1 MKIVIRE
8 NLPETNSSSSHSIV
22 INSRKIDYSLPTPLN
37 GKIHLNLSGYDEYSC
52 LGRQWQRTRNTIGK
66 LTYIISA
73 FCTNGS
79 GGGDYGGLN
88 SKKLMVLSSIVED
101 VTGYPLDIEEILA
114 HKDKIP
120 SIDHQEVGNE
130 LFTNNKDILKNFIFN
145 KNSVLLL
152 GSDEG
157 GDPDNYFKLGDE
169 SDYSIASAV
178 YSIDFKGD
186 VGEIDFVIKDYPI
199 QNKTVLEMI
208 TGDSINLN
216 LLQSIGYD
224 ITAKKTRFISM
235 KEAINNGGSY
245 YFTSDTLILPD
256 IWGSITDTECGSKE
270 NKLIF
275 GNSSKDFVEFPIKFK
290 KILWKNQ

>member
-22 INSRKIDYSLPTPLN
+22 INSRKIDYSLPTPGPD
-37 GKIHLNLSGYDEYSC
+37 GKIHLALDRYDEYSC
-52 LGRQWQRTRNTIGK
+52 FGRQWQRTKNTIAK

-79 GGGDYGGLN
+79 GGGDYGSLN
-88 SKKLMVLSSIVED
+88 SKKLGVLSKIVEEI
-101 VTGYPLDIEEILA
+101 TGYPLDVEEIL
-114 HKDKIP
+114 KYKRRIP
-120 SIDHQEVGNE
+120 CIDHQEVGNE
-130 LFTNNKDILKNFIFN
+130 LFTNNKNVLKNFIFN

-178 YSIDFKGD
+178 YSIDFRGD
-186 VGEIDFVIKDYPI
+186 VGEIDFIIKDYPMRQSGGI
-199 QNKTVLEMI
+199 LDMI
-208 TGDSINLN
+208 INDKVN
-216 LLQSIGYD
+216 RDLLQSIGYD
-224 ITAKKTRFISM
+224 TIACKTRFISV
-235 KEAINNGGSY
+235 KEAIDCNSRI
-245 YFTSDTLILPD
+245 YFTSNTLTLAD
-256 IWGSITDTECGSKE
+256 LWGSGEDKI
-270 NKLIF
+270 IF
-275 GNSSKDFVEFPIKFK
+275 GNKSKDFVEFPIKFK

>member
-37 GKIHLNLSGYDEYSC
+37 GKIYLNLDGYDEYSC

-73 FCTNGS
+73 FCTDGA
-79 GGGDYGGLN
+79 GGGRYGKLN

-101 VTGYPLDIEEILA
+101 VTGYPLDVEDILA

-169 SDYSIASAV
+169 HDYSIASAV

-186 VGEIDFVIKDYPI
+186 VGEIDFIIKDYP
-199 QNKTVLEMI
+199 QRKTVLEMI
-208 TGDSINLN
+208 TSDSVNLD

-224 ITAKKTRFISM
+224 TVAKKARFISM

-245 YFTSDTLILPD
+245 YFESNTLILPD
-256 IWGSITDTECGSKE
+256 IWGSITDADHCSKE
-270 NKLIF
+270 DKLIF